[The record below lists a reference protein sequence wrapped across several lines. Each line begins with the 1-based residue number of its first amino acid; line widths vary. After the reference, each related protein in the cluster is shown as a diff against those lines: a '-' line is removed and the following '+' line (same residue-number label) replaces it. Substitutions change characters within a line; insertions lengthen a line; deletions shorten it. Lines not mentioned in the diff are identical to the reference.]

1 MATRNEVIRRQS
13 VANFKAAIDQMAQDV
28 AKLLSEDKTL
38 PDLRI
43 TNAQY
48 AAGRWPFPL
57 EYRAIIERA
66 VAQLIVHQQY
76 ELSSAQLHL
85 ACLQGATLA
94 GKLWID
100 GVLQEAPTKRRITA
114 IYSRRSPIR
123 ARTSIRG
130 SVRSV
135 KP

>member
-13 VANFKAAIDQMAQDV
+13 VASFKAAIDQMAQDV
-28 AKLLSEDKTL
+28 AKLLGEDKTL

-43 TNAQY
+43 TNDQY
-48 AAGRWPFPL
+48 TVGRWPFPL
-57 EYRAIIERA
+57 EYREIIERA
-66 VAQLIVHQQY
+66 AAQLIVHQQY
-76 ELSSAQLHL
+76 ELSGAQLHL

-100 GVLQEAPTKRRITA
+100 GVLQKIPSKGRVTA
-114 IYSRRSPIR
+114 VYSRRSPIR
-123 ARTSIRG
+123 SRTSIRG
-130 SVRSV
+130 GVQST